1 MYNRNKNKKYS
12 MRFKSYT
19 DINNYN
25 NFLLELDKKQLKH
38 NNYDKINQSNDS
50 LKKQNID
57 ECLKMFTN
65 NFIINNVG
73 DSNITGLTYRD
84 TMLTSFE
91 KCVDPNL
98 YEQDLIHRDCVK
110 KHKGETIKKS
120 EPKNKVNIN
129 VEINNIS
136 DLLSLIEIYPED
148 KNIEYNINMD
158 ALHRIK
164 EPLTELNNMI
174 GMKNLKENI
183 VDQIIFYI
191 QNLHTLKSNIK
202 GNDFMHTVIYGH
214 PGTGKTEIA
223 KIIGSIFSKM
233 DVLSK
238 GTFKKVTRADL
249 IAGYLGQTALK
260 TRDVVK
266 ECLGGVLFIDEAYA
280 LGNEEKRDSFSKEC
294 IDTLCESLS
303 EHKDDLMVIIAGY
316 ETDLN
321 TCFFN
326 YNQGLKSRFT
336 WRFKTDEYNAED
348 LYNIFLKKVKDNGW
362 NLSENSEIDVNWFK
376 KNKEVFKFYG
386 RDIETLFAKTKIAH
400 SRRVFCLDSST
411 KKYLT
416 NKDLEKGLEI
426 YLKNEDINQKEN
438 KLNKIITSMYV

>member
-1 MYNRNKNKKYS
+1 
-12 MRFKSYT
+12 
-19 DINNYN
+19 
-25 NFLLELDKKQLKH
+25 LLELDKKQLKR
-38 NNYDKINQSNDS
+38 NDIVDKKQDNVS
-50 LKKQNID
+50 LKKQDID
-57 ECLKMFTN
+57 ETLKMFTN
-65 NFIINNVG
+65 NFIINNLG
-73 DSNITGLTYRD
+73 DSNVTGLTYRD
-84 TMLTSFE
+84 TVLTSFE
-91 KCVDPNL
+91 KCIDPNL
-98 YEQDLIHRDCVK
+98 YEEELIHRDFIK
-110 KHKGETIKKS
+110 KHKGETIKN

-136 DLLSLIEIYPED
+136 DLLLLIETYPLD
-148 KNIEYNINMD
+148 KNTEYNINMD
-158 ALHRIK
+158 ALHQIK

-191 QNLHTLKSNIK
+191 QNLHTLKSDIK

-233 DVLSK
+233 GVLSK

-400 SRRVFCLDSST
+400 SRRVFCLDPST

-438 KLNKIITSMYV
+438 KLNKIITSMYI